1 MNNTYLIKTI
11 KTETSWNITDDSI
24 LENEINKIAQNGYLL
39 HSLTQIDGNI
49 TDRKKIYRLIF
60 LKTDF

>member
-1 MNNTYLIKTI
+1 MNNNYLIKTI

-49 TDRKKIYRLIF
+49 TDRKKVYRLIF